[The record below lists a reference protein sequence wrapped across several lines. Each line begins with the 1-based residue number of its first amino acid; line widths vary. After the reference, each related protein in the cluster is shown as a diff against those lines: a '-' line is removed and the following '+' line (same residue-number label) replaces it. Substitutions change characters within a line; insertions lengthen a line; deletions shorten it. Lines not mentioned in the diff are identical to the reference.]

1 MTKSLLPMLLCLVA
15 APLMAQVSTRAP
27 SGSSATVQPRI
38 MVIPRVREG
47 QDIRTVLDADI
58 GLRIAAT
65 KVKET
70 FDRRGFS
77 TVDFVGRLKAA
88 NEIGLFTSN
97 SQSDVREQIIQF
109 SGADIYVEVENSVSP
124 SPQGNSALVIMAAYE
139 ASTGTSLAN
148 KIGNS
153 GRFYGAPDDQLIQ
166 RAVDSAADEMLNTMQ
181 AKFSAMLEEGR
192 SVLVDI
198 SVKQTART
206 TFEDSPAGKEISYAE
221 LLEAWFSGNAF
232 HNSFHLQ
239 GVTATRILL
248 DDVRLPLRDPVTGR
262 YYGTNQFGS
271 ALASYM
277 RSLGL
282 SVTRE
287 LKGNTI
293 FIVVTAP

>member
-1 MTKSLLPMLLCLVA
+1 MSKTMLAAALLLSTLPLA
-15 APLMAQVSTRAP
+15 AQDAAVSAP
-27 SGSSATVQPRI
+27 RTAATVQPRI
-38 MVIPRVREG
+38 MVIPRVKEG
-47 QDIRTVLDADI
+47 QDIRTVLDSDI
-58 GLRIAAT
+58 MLRIATT

-124 SPQGNSALVIMAAYE
+124 SPQGNSALVIMGAYE

-153 GRFYGAPDDQLIQ
+153 GRFYGANDDQLIQ
-166 RAVDSAADEMLNTMQ
+166 RAVDAAADEVLNTMQ
-181 AKFSAMLEEGR
+181 AKFSAMLEDGR
-192 SVLVDI
+192 SILVDI
-198 SVKQTART
+198 SIKQTART
-206 TFEDSPAGKEISYAE
+206 KFEDNPTGKDLSYAE
-221 LLEAWFSGNAF
+221 LLEAWFSDNAF
-232 HNSFHLQ
+232 RNSYHMQ
-239 GVTATRILL
+239 GVTATRMLL
-248 DDVRLPLRDPVTGR
+248 DDVKLPLRDARTGR
-262 YYGTNQFGS
+262 TYGTNQFGTS
-271 ALASYM
+271 LATYL

-282 SVTRE
+282 TVTRE
-287 LKGNTI
+287 IKGNTL